1 MRLSAMPICS
11 PNHKNNHKITAL
23 MKKIFWGVVVIL
35 LILIVAAV
43 VVLGGFL
50 GDIVKKGVET
60 IGPQITKVP
69 VKVDMVNLSLLTGSA
84 AVKGLVIGNPEGY
97 KTPEAISV
105 GTVSIGVDPF
115 SVLSDKIHV
124 RTIQVESPEIT
135 FEGGLGGNNLS
146 TILDN
151 LNSANKEEAQK
162 SANTNQVAAAK
173 PARKFQV
180 DDLLITGAKVHVSL
194 TGLGGQEMTL
204 SLPDIHLTDLGKDD
218 AGVTATDLSR
228 RALHEV
234 FTATIKAVSNASTD
248 IPNGANKITKSIGNL
263 FGK

>member
-1 MRLSAMPICS
+1 
-11 PNHKNNHKITAL
+11 

-35 LILIVAAV
+35 LVLIVAAV
-43 VVLGGFL
+43 VILGVFL

-60 IGPQITKVP
+60 IGPQITCVS
-69 VKVDMVNLSLLTGSA
+69 VKVDMVNLSLLSGSA
-84 AVKGLVIGNPEGY
+84 TVKGLVIGNPDGY
-97 KTPEAISV
+97 KTPEAIGV
-105 GTVSIGVDPF
+105 GTVSVGVDPF
-115 SVLSDKIHV
+115 SVFSDKIHV

-146 TILDN
+146 KILDN
-151 LNSANKEEAQK
+151 LNSANKEQVEK
-162 SANTNQVAAAK
+162 SANTNQVTAAK

-194 TGLGGQEMTL
+194 TGLGAQEMTL

-218 AGVTATDLSR
+218 AGITATDLSR
-228 RALHEV
+228 HALDAI
-234 FTATIKAVSNASTD
+234 FSATIKAVSNAVTD
-248 IPNGANKITKSIGNL
+248 IPNSAKKITKSLGSL